1 LFGSQ
6 ILKEEIKP
14 TIIVGHYGSGKTEFV
29 LNYARKLKREGED
42 VTIADMDIV
51 NPYFRAREFQEQ
63 LRNEGIE
70 VISSNFEREPH
81 VDTPA
86 MAPSIKMCFQPSNR
100 QNLID
105 VGGDPSGA
113 NVLALY
119 AHNLKNRD
127 YDMWIVVNANRPRTS
142 TVEGIQLYL
151 KQIEQM
157 SKLKINGIINATHML
172 RETRVEDVLKGDGL
186 VREISKANDI
196 PVKYTVFQKELEA
209 GINNLDLAGELF
221 AIDLGVMPEWM

>member
-1 LFGSQ
+1 MD
-6 ILKEEIKP
+6 KEDSMKTKP
-14 TIIVGHYGSGKTEFV
+14 PIIIVGHYGSGKTEFV
-29 LNYARKLKREGED
+29 VNYARNLKRKGED

-70 VISSNFEREPH
+70 VISSNFERDPH

-86 MAPSIKMCFQPSNR
+86 MAASIKMCFQPSSL
-100 QNLID
+100 QNLMD

-127 YDMWIVVNANRPRTS
+127 YHMWIVVNANRPKTS
-142 TVEGIQLYL
+142 TTEGVQFYIN
-151 KQIEQM
+151 QIEQM

-172 RETRVEDVLKGDGL
+172 RETGIEDVLKGDRL
-186 VREISKANDI
+186 VREISNTNGI
-196 PVKYTVFQKELEA
+196 PVKYTVFQKELESD
-209 GINNLDLAGELF
+209 INSLDLAGELF
-221 AIDLGVMPEWM
+221 PINLGVMPDWM